1 MNPSPSAAGAMHSR
15 DLWPWAIVG
24 VMVLALTTSAGVWLG
39 GTLGAALNGA
49 GWHAPAFSVTLLA
62 TLLTKGSGALWP
74 QASPVAVYC
83 GIVLVFGVATAAV
96 VVPVWRLIN
105 RSRSR
110 TKGLAGRRE
119 LAGML
124 PAGIERRA
132 RELRPSLKNEAEL
145 HPDQTGNLLGD
156 LDPDGPE
163 LRSSFEDVELDLMA
177 PRAGKSTGIAVPRV
191 LRANGAVLLTSNKS
205 DVYAVT
211 RAARE
216 RTGTVWTFDPQGIAH
231 SPRGMWWNILADCH
245 TIEGARRL
253 AGHFVASV
261 NDDASKKDF
270 WISAAQNTLTA
281 LFLAAARGG
290 AAVTDLLGW
299 LADPADRTPV
309 DLLRDAD
316 MIAMAEQLQGTVRG
330 AVETRDGIYETA
342 RQCVACLLDPE
353 IAAWVQP
360 DPMLPE
366 FRPHEHVLGRDTLYL
381 LSKDGGGSAAGVIA
395 GLADATLRAGVIAAE
410 RMGGRLD
417 PPMTAVLDE
426 AANVCRISDLPDLY
440 SHLGSRGINVV
451 TLLQSYRQGSRVW
464 GEAGMDALW
473 SAATVK
479 LLGAGLDDA
488 DFVDKVSKL
497 VGQQDVK
504 TASYSHSKEGGSHS
518 VSYRLDPIL
527 PPDKIR
533 ALPKGTALL
542 LATGIRPAL
551 IRLRPWFKEPGA
563 GAISAEA
570 KAEAEAITQR
580 AARAWAG
587 SGPGGAAPAQASVG
601 VEHSADDE
609 DAYDDED
616 VYDDDPY
623 PSDISR
629 PPPPSP
635 WGEPVDS
642 EDDEDVGEAVLLE
655 KDPRIEDVDRTE
667 SSGFVAPEAPAGSG
681 PPHGLPDD
689 AFRWTREAT
698 T

>member
-1 MNPSPSAAGAMHSR
+1 MNTR
-15 DLWPWAIVG
+15 DMAPWAIVAA
-24 VMVLALTTSAGVWLG
+24 VATALMTSGGIWLG

-49 GWHAPAFSVTLLA
+49 GWQPPPFSVSISA
-62 TLLTKGSGALWP
+62 TLVADGPQEMWP
-74 QASPVAVYC
+74 DASPVAVWI
-83 GIVLVFGVATAAV
+83 GVVLVFGSVIAGAVLAARKIV
-96 VVPVWRLIN
+96 SYA
-105 RSRSR
+105 SRQ
-110 TKGLAGRRE
+110 KGLAGRRE
-119 LAGML
+119 LASMC
-124 PAGIERRA
+124 PEGIEARA
-132 RELRPSLKNEAEL
+132 RDLRPSLKGLPHPL

-156 LDPDGPE
+156 LEPNGPE

-211 RAARE
+211 RAERE
-216 RTGTVWTFDPQGIAH
+216 KTGIVWTFDPQGIAH
-231 SPRGMWWNILADCH
+231 TPRGMWWNMLADCH

-290 AAVTDLLGW
+290 ASVTDLLGW

-316 MIAMAEQLQGTVRG
+316 MVAMAEQLQGTVRG

-353 IAAWVQP
+353 IAAWVSP
-360 DPMLPE
+360 DPDLPE
-366 FRPHEHVLGRDTLYL
+366 FRPHEHVRGRDTLYL

-395 GLADATLRAGVIAAE
+395 GLADATLRAGVMAAE

-451 TLLQSYRQGSRVW
+451 TLLQSYRQGARVW

-497 VGQQDVK
+497 VGQRDVK
-504 TASYSHSKEGGSHS
+504 TPSYSSGKDGGSRS

-551 IRLRPWFKEPGA
+551 IRLRPWYKEPGA
-563 GAISAEA
+563 AAISAAA
-570 KAEAEAITQR
+570 KAETEAITER

-587 SGPGGAAPAQASVG
+587 GVTVPGGLSWERG
-601 VEHSADDE
+601 
-609 DAYDDED
+609 
-616 VYDDDPY
+616 
-623 PSDISR
+623 
-629 PPPPSP
+629 
-635 WGEPVDS
+635 
-642 EDDEDVGEAVLLE
+642 
-655 KDPRIEDVDRTE
+655 
-667 SSGFVAPEAPAGSG
+667 
-681 PPHGLPDD
+681 
-689 AFRWTREAT
+689 AT
-698 T
+698 S